1 MLFVVSADSLS
12 RQEERSARSARA
24 VLSFVLDASRARPY
38 WDARGFT
45 FQDPDGYRI
54 VVANDAWP

>member
-1 MLFVVSADSLS
+1 
-12 RQEERSARSARA
+12 
-24 VLSFVLDASRARPY
+24 LSFVLDASRARPY